1 MLVYHGIMN
10 TYQSKITIMSKVSII
25 AAVADNYA
33 IGKSNKLPWH
43 LPADLKHFK
52 ALTTGSAVV
61 MGKRT
66 FESLPNGPLPNRK
79 NIVLSSML
87 SEGVREGYYE
97 ADSIE
102 DALELC
108 DNEENVFIIGGGSV
122 YRQALDVADYMYITW
137 VHADFA
143 ADAFFPNVDF
153 SKWKEISRE
162 DFQPDEKNQHAY
174 SFVTYE
180 RIK

>member
-1 MLVYHGIMN
+1 M
-10 TYQSKITIMSKVSII
+10 SKISII
-25 AAVADNYA
+25 AAVADNFA

-52 ALTTGSAVV
+52 ELTTGTAVV

-79 NIVLSSML
+79 NIVLSSMM

-97 ADSIE
+97 ANSIE

-108 DNEENVFIIGGGSV
+108 DNEKNVYIIGGGSV
-122 YRQALDVADYMYITW
+122 YKQSFEFADLMYITW
-137 VHADFA
+137 VHAEFS
-143 ADAFFPNVDF
+143 ADAFFPEIDF
-153 SKWKEISRE
+153 SKWKEIERE
-162 DFQPDEKNQHAY
+162 DFEPDEKNKYPY

-180 RIK
+180 KV